1 MLLPVFAQANKPFV
15 ITETQKQRRES
26 MQKLW
31 QTKPEDFM
39 EAAEKWRK
47 EYDVKKWFQHPDG
60 DGHIYRN
67 FYKSYLTKLWQ
78 DKNYDKLVEVMQEVD
93 FSSVADAYMHQ
104 PMFYI
109 QKAPIDPKEYAD
121 LAKKYIDI
129 MQQKVSDTLFFEKYD
144 AVEVMQKR
152 KQQQLYYYTA
162 VYVEIAQRAEKP
174 QLAIEYM
181 EKIPEDVRFK
191 QYPAGNESYA
201 KALKELGHEAEYVNA
216 LKSSASTDL
225 MTANLIGMLKEYYN
239 SLAQKPAATFD
250 AYHSS
255 LRSEEAK
262 ENIRKYAMEG
272 MIDEP
277 YTPWQMQKH
286 KSKEK
291 VSSASFGK
299 DDIIVLDFW
308 ATWCAPCIAAL
319 EGMQLAVD
327 RYANDKN
334 VKFFFVDTQ
343 EDPKDGAAID
353 RVWKRK
359 NLHEM
364 NIVYDDSEDPAKPTY
379 SKVYKSLFPGTSGIP
394 QKAILKNGR
403 LRYRA
408 EGYGGSPS
416 GLMEEISAV
425 IEILKNEK

>member
-31 QTKPEDFM
+31 QTKPEEFM

-47 EYDVKKWFQHPDG
+47 EYDVTKWFQHPDG

-67 FYKSYLTKLWQ
+67 FYKSYLNKLWQ

-129 MQQKVSDTLFFEKYD
+129 MQQKVSDTLFFERYD
-144 AVEVMQKR
+144 AIDVMLKR

-201 KALKELGHEAEYVNA
+201 KALKKLGREAEYVNA

-262 ENIRKYAMEG
+262 ERIRQYALSG
-272 MIDEP
+272 MVDEP
-277 YTPWQMQKH
+277 YTPWEMQKH

-291 VSSASFGK
+291 VNSASFGK

-364 NIVYDDSEDPAKPTY
+364 NIVYDDSDDPAKPTFC
-379 SKVYKSLFPGTSGIP
+379 KVYKSMFPGTSGIP
-394 QKAILKNGR
+394 QKAVLKNGR

>member
-31 QTKPEDFM
+31 QTKPEEFM

-93 FSSVADAYMHQ
+93 FSSVADAFMHQ
-104 PMFYI
+104 PMFLI

-129 MQQKVSDTLFFEKYD
+129 MQEKVADTLFFDRYD
-144 AVEVMQKR
+144 AIDVMLKR
-152 KQQQLYYYTA
+152 KEQQFNYYTA

-181 EKIPEDVRFK
+181 EKIPENVRFK
-191 QYPAGNESYA
+191 QYAAGNESYA
-201 KALKELGHEAEYVNA
+201 KALKEMGRDADYVKA
-216 LKSSASTDL
+216 LESSASTDL
-225 MTANLIGMLKEYYN
+225 MTANLIGMLKEHYN

-250 AYHSS
+250 TYHSS

-262 ENIRKYAMEG
+262 ERIRQYALGG

-277 YTPWQMQKH
+277 YTPWEMQKH
-286 KSKEK
+286 KSNEK

-334 VKFFFVDTQ
+334 VKFYFVDTQ

-364 NIVYDDSEDPAKPTY
+364 NIVYDNNEDPAKPTH
-379 SKVYKSLFPGTSGIP
+379 SKVYKSMFPGTSGIP
-394 QKAILKNGR
+394 QKAVLKNGR